1 MGSIGLTRP
10 GIAQPC
16 KDPVLDSS
24 AGQGKQ
30 KGGKEAKGGTAEAGL
45 SPSKDKDTTDRPG
58 KLRMRTGSQ
67 RAEHNILPRLAGPTW
82 VSHEAWGEG
91 KELF

>member
-1 MGSIGLTRP
+1 MGSIGPTRP

-30 KGGKEAKGGTAEAGL
+30 KGGREAKGGTAEAGL
-45 SPSKDKDTTDRPG
+45 SPLQRQGDNRQTREDQDEDRVTEGRAQHTPKASRA
-58 KLRMRTGSQ
+58 KLG
-67 RAEHNILPRLAGPTW
+67 LP
-82 VSHEAWGEG
+82 
-91 KELF
+91 